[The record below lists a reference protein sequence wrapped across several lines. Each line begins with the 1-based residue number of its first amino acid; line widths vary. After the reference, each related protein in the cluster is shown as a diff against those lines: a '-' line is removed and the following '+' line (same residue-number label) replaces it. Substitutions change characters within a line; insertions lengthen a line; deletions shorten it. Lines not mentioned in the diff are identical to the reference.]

1 MATTVTCDFCKAEL
15 GSGTS
20 KYSVLLADIT
30 KEKDLSERDA
40 CGSCISIIQRFLMKP
55 DCLVRMAVR

>member
-1 MATTVTCDFCKAEL
+1 MATTVICDFCKAEL
-15 GSGTS
+15 GPGTS

-40 CGSCISIIQRFLMKP
+40 CGPCISIIQRFLMKP
-55 DCLVRMAVR
+55 GCLNRMAD